1 MKTVITREAAKYLG
15 ISMRRVRALATSG
28 TIWSRKAGPLNWVYD
43 LDDLREY
50 KTKRDKAR
58 AAGEVR
64 GVAPQGV
71 PVPAAK
77 LVVSP
82 EAPVLLTR
90 EAARYLGV
98 SMRHLRLL
106 ARKKK
111 LKTKKLGPASEA
123 YYVEDLSRYKSEM
136 AALRKAGKARGRK
149 PGGFKPDPQPS

>member
-1 MKTVITREAAKYLG
+1 MKTVVTREAAKFLG

-28 TIWSRKAGPLNWVYD
+28 TIWSKKVGPLNWAYD
-43 LDDLREY
+43 LDNLREY

-64 GVAPQGV
+64 GAVPQGV
-71 PVPAAK
+71 AVSAAK
-77 LVVSP
+77 LVVAP
-82 EAPVLLTR
+82 DQPVLLTR

-98 SMRHLRLL
+98 SMRHVRLL
-106 ARKKK
+106 ARTKK

-123 YYVEDLSRYKSEM
+123 YFVEDLSRYKSEM

-149 PGGFKPDPQPS
+149 PQGFKPDPQP